1 MFSIEQLEAFITTV
15 ETGSFSAA
23 ARKLGKVQS
32 AVSQN
37 IMNLEIDCGVDVFD
51 RSGRYPVLT
60 DAGNKLLPYARA
72 AITQHQRLADL
83 VDTLGHGEIQP
94 IVLAV
99 DEGIP
104 LERITPIL
112 KTLSEEFPSL
122 QLECLLASSVDIIEM
137 VQSGRATSG
146 LVYGEHVIPFSLDFE
161 HVGDFE
167 FDIFVSSEHPLAKTI
182 TPHLEMLSLH
192 RQLVV
197 SSRSSQKSSFHQ
209 VLSPDVWYSDSYAM
223 IIEWCLAGF
232 GWTYAPSYMAK
243 EALAQGKLVQ
253 VPIEFEKI
261 SAITNIDLIQHS
273 SKSKDAGHKRLRELL
288 RHRFEDV

>member
-1 MFSIEQLEAFITTV
+1 MLSIEQIEAFITTV
-15 ETGSFSAA
+15 EAGSFSAA

-32 AVSQN
+32 AISQN
-37 IMNLEIDCGVDVFD
+37 IMNLEIDCGVEVFD

-60 DAGNKLLPYARA
+60 DAGRKLLPYAKA
-72 AITQHQRLADL
+72 AMIQHNRLSELCSSLTVTD
-83 VDTLGHGEIQP
+83 IQP

-112 KTLSEEFPSL
+112 KQLASEFPTL
-122 QLECLLASSVDIIEM
+122 QLECLLACSVDIIEM

-161 HVGDFE
+161 VVGAFE
-167 FDIFVSSEHPLAKTI
+167 FDIFVAADHPLAHTI
-182 TPHLEMLSLH
+182 SPHIEILSLH
-192 RQLVV
+192 RQLVI
-197 SSRSSQKSSFHQ
+197 SSRSSQESSFHQ
-209 VLSPDVWYSDSYAM
+209 ILSPDVWYSDSYAM
-223 IIEWCLAGF
+223 IMEWCIEGF

-243 EALAQGKLVQ
+243 EALAQGKLVR

-261 SAITNIDLIQHS
+261 SAISNIDLIQHS
-273 SKSKDAGHKRLRELL
+273 SKSRDPGHKRLRELL

>member
-1 MFSIEQLEAFITTV
+1 MLSIEQIEAFITTV

-23 ARKLGKVQS
+23 ARQLGKVQS
-32 AVSQN
+32 AISQN
-37 IMNLEIDCGVDVFD
+37 IMNLEIDCGVEVFD
-51 RSGRYPVLT
+51 RSKRYPILT
-60 DAGNKLLPYARA
+60 EAGAKLLPYAKA
-72 AITQHQRLADL
+72 TMTQHHRLSEL
-83 VDTLGHGEIQP
+83 VGSLTLTDIQP
-94 IVLAV
+94 IVLAI

-104 LERITPIL
+104 LERISPIL
-112 KTLSEEFPSL
+112 KTLSLEFPTL
-122 QLECLLASSVDIIEM
+122 QLECLLASSVDIIDM

-161 HVGDFE
+161 HVGSFE
-167 FDIFVSSEHPLAKTI
+167 FDIFVAASHPLAQSV
-182 TPHLEMLSLH
+182 TPHIEMLSLH

-197 SSRSSQKSSFHQ
+197 SARNAQQSSFHQ
-209 VLSPDVWYSDSYAM
+209 ILSPDVWYSDSYAM
-223 IIEWCLAGF
+223 IIEWCIEGF

-243 EALAQGKLVQ
+243 AALEKGTLVQ

-273 SKSKDAGHKRLRELL
+273 GKSKDAGHKRLRELL